1 MVTNEIGT
9 RKKRKIFDLASQGFG
24 SRKISKLAYVS
35 RPTAIKYMRL
45 YKQELA
51 EAECT
56 IVQEITKEP
65 EQNKKESIFS
75 MMKRKI
81 LSRILSRDGEPTG
94 EASSSWVKS
103 LSFDEAHK

>member
-1 MVTNEIGT
+1 MPRDGIGT
-9 RKKRKIFDLASQGFG
+9 RKKRKIFDLTSQGYG

-45 YKQELA
+45 YRQELA
-51 EAECT
+51 EAEST
-56 IVQEITKEP
+56 IVQKITQEP

-81 LSRILSRDGEPTG
+81 FSRILSRDDETPAGGEVLLHG
-94 EASSSWVKS
+94 
-103 LSFDEAHK
+103 LSQ